1 MKPYEKS
8 LSPQEYLMHYGVKGM
23 KWGIRRYQNEDGTLT
38 KAGKERYNSSKDNSA
53 KEEAPQKKELSDKQ
67 KKVLKVGAAAVGAF
81 LLAYGTY
88 KLADSGELHRL
99 VEKGKALV
107 HGTKPTWKTDPDL
120 ASSNFTKDEIF
131 SKVVAMRINPNHGD
145 LGTFNNCRRCT
156 FAYELS
162 RRGFDV
168 QATRSISGTGQTQF
182 GVWNATHDNPLR
194 FGVLE
199 RVHRFFTDS
208 EFEKFTS
215 AMTKNRGVGTPINL
229 GKTTGAERAAKIF
242 QELAKQP
249 DGARGE
255 LSMRWVAGNGHSMA
269 WEIVRGKPVIFD
281 CQTNTMYDSIKSL
294 VSKVD
299 NIESPTFLRLD
310 NAELNMNF
318 LMRWVKNK

>member
-1 MKPYEKS
+1 MALNPV
-8 LSPQEYLMHYGVKGM
+8 LPDMLLHYGIKGM
-23 KWGIRRYQNEDGTLT
+23 KWGVRRYQNEDGTLT
-38 KAGKERYNSSKDNSA
+38 KAGRERYNSDKDGA
-53 KEEAPQKKELSDKQ
+53 GEEETPKKKGLSDKQ
-67 KKVLKVGAAAVGAF
+67 KTILKVGAAAAATALV
-81 LLAYGTY
+81 AYGTY

-99 VEKGKALV
+99 TEKGKALI
-107 HGTKPTWKTDPDL
+107 HGAKPTWKTDPDL

-131 SKVVAMRINPNHGD
+131 SKVVAMRINPNRGD
-145 LGTFNNCRRCT
+145 VGTFNNCRRCT

-168 QATRSISGTGQTQF
+168 QATRSISGTGQSQF
-182 GVWNATHDNPLR
+182 GVWNATHDKPLR
-194 FGVLE
+194 FGCLE
-199 RVHRFFTDS
+199 RIHQLFVDS
-208 EFEKFTS
+208 EFEKFAS
-215 AMTKNRGVGTPINL
+215 AATKNRGVGIPINL

-294 VSKVD
+294 VSKAD
-299 NIESPTFLRLD
+299 DIESSTFLRLD

-318 LMRWVKNK
+318 LMKWVKNK